1 MPQTNSPTAPETIKY
16 LTTKEVEKL
25 LSSVQDPRDKA
36 LFTMMYYLGLRCIE
50 ASNLTINHIR
60 LEDSRVFIKAAKNG
74 ISGEHLLTK
83 EIKKTIKN
91 YLPERE
97 KKLTKMRLDTNALFV
112 SKKGGKL
119 STRQIQRLFYT
130 YCQKARIK
138 DKTKY
143 HPHTL
148 RHSIAVHMA
157 DSGTPVEVVQIHL
170 RHRKIDNTM
179 IYFQITS
186 KIRHQLQ
193 EKALAGIWVAR
204 L

>member
-1 MPQTNSPTAPETIKY
+1 MPTTSETIKY

-25 LSSVQDPRDKA
+25 LSKIDDMRDKA
-36 LFTMMYYLGLRCIE
+36 IFTLMYYLGLRCTE
-50 ASNLTINHIR
+50 AVNLTINDLR
-60 LEDSRVFIKAAKNG
+60 LEDNRIFIKAAKNG
-74 ISGEHLLTK
+74 VSGEHILTK
-83 EIKKTIKN
+83 ETKKVIKN

-97 KKLTKMRLDTNALFV
+97 NKIYKMRLDTPTLFI

-119 STRQIQRLFYT
+119 SVRQIERLFKT
-130 YCQKARIK
+130 YCKKARIK
-138 DKTKY
+138 DETKH

-186 KIRHQLQ
+186 KIRHQMQ
-193 EKALAGIWVAR
+193 EKALAGAWVAR
-204 L
+204 VG

>member
-1 MPQTNSPTAPETIKY
+1 MPTRPETIKY

-25 LSSVQDPRDKA
+25 LSKIEDPRDKA
-36 LFTMMYYLGLRCIE
+36 IFTLMYYLGLRCIE
-50 ASNLTINHIR
+50 AVNLTVNDLR
-60 LEDSRVFIKAAKNG
+60 LEDNRIFIKAAKNG
-74 ISGEHLLTK
+74 VSGEHILTK
-83 EIKKTIKN
+83 ESKKVIKN
-91 YLPERE
+91 YLPQRE
-97 KKLTKMRLDTNALFV
+97 TKIVKMRLDTPILFI

-119 STRQIQRLFYT
+119 SVRQIERLFKQ
-130 YCQKARIK
+130 YCIQAKIK
-138 DKTKY
+138 DQSKH

-157 DSGTPVEVVQIHL
+157 NSSTPVEVVQIHL

-186 KIRHQLQ
+186 QVRHQMQ
-193 EKALAGIWVAR
+193 EKALQGVWVAR